1 MGGRKAGGTR
11 RRIAETAAAK
21 TKALSVTQASLR
33 KGSVL
38 RESDTGTRYS
48 GARETSRRLRGAAAS
63 RALSNAGPLGPLSDQ
78 LEVVA
83 AKAASGRVRRKN
95 MNMDQ
100 GLLDTVIAASGA
112 TSETAAVRLGLAAYV
127 EIAAFERAM
136 LTGFDRW
143 SSQSGFALEGDA
155 PIDTGAFLAR
165 SAKARKIG
173 SR

>member
-1 MGGRKAGGTR
+1 MGGRKTGGTR
-11 RRIAETAAAK
+11 RRIAETAAEK
-21 TKALSVTQASLR
+21 TKALSVTQASR
-33 KGSVL
+33 SKDSVL
-38 RESDTGTRYS
+38 REPDSGTPYS
-48 GARETSRRLRGAAAS
+48 GARETSRPLRGAAAS
-63 RALSNAGPLGPLSDQ
+63 QQLSNASPIGSLSDQ

-83 AKAASGRVRRKN
+83 ARAASGRVRRKN

-100 GLLDTVIAASGA
+100 GLLDTVLAASGA
-112 TSETAAVRLGLAAYV
+112 TSETEAVRLGLAAYV

-143 SSQSGFALEGDA
+143 SSLSGFALEGAA